1 MKRWLEI
8 SLGIVTS
15 VGGFLEIGS
24 LTTSAQAGGQ
34 YGFALLW
41 PLLLGTACLVLLV
54 EMSGRLAAISQHT
67 IAAAVRERFGFGFFV
82 LPLVILVPVS
92 LLVLGAE
99 IGGVCLALQFA
110 TGIAFPWWAPLVA
123 FTVWVTLWKATFG
136 VIEKG
141 VSLLGLVTLCFV
153 IAAVRLHPPI
163 TEIARGLLP
172 SLPTHDPSRYW
183 FLVVTI
189 LGATLTPSLFYFY
202 SSGAVEDR
210 WSESHL
216 GINRAVA
223 AVGMGFGGVLS
234 AAVLVVAAM
243 VFGPRGILVD
253 GYDQMALLLVDAL
266 GRGGFVLLVVALGI
280 ACFGAALEIALAT
293 AYMVAQG
300 FGWSWGK
307 NLQPRDAT
315 RFSLA
320 YTVAIVLGTLLVLVG
335 IDPLKLTNIAMALTA
350 ASLPVAI
357 VPFLILLNDRQ
368 YVRHHVNARL
378 TNAVV
383 LVIIGLAFV
392 LAVVSLPLEM
402 LGG

>member
-1 MKRWLEI
+1 VKRIFEI

-15 VGGFLEIGS
+15 VGGFLEVGS
-24 LTTSAQAGGQ
+24 LTTSTQAGGQ
-34 YGFALLW
+34 YRFALLW

-54 EMSGRLAAISQHT
+54 EMSGRLAAVSKHT
-67 IAAAVRERFGFGFFV
+67 IAAAMRERFGFAFYV

-123 FTVWVTLWKATFG
+123 LLVWVVLWKATFG
-136 VIEKG
+136 MIEKG
-141 VSLLGLVTLCFV
+141 TSLLGLVTVCFV
-153 IAAVRLHPPI
+153 VAAVRLHPPI
-163 TEIARGLLP
+163 TELARGLLP
-172 SLPTHDPSRYW
+172 SLPSHDPSRYW
-183 FLVVTI
+183 FLAVTI
-189 LGATLTPSLFYFY
+189 LGATLTPYLFYFY
-202 SSGAVEDR
+202 STGAVEDG
-210 WSESHL
+210 WDESHVTT
-216 GINRAVA
+216 NRAVA
-223 AVGMGFGGVLS
+223 VIGMGFGGVLS
-234 AAVLVVAAM
+234 GAVLVVAAM
-243 VFGPRGILVD
+243 VFAPRGIAVD
-253 GYDQMALLLVDAL
+253 GYDQMGLLLVDAF
-266 GRGGFVLLVVALGI
+266 GRAGFVLFVASLGI

-300 FGWSWGK
+300 LGWSWGK
-307 NLQPRDAT
+307 NLSPRKAA

-320 YTVAIVLGTLLVLVG
+320 YTAAIAIGALLVVVG
-335 IDPLKLTNIAMALTA
+335 IDPLKLTNVSMALTA

-357 VPFLILLNDRQ
+357 LPFLILLNDPQ
-368 YVRHHVNARL
+368 YVRDHPNRRV

-383 LVIIGLAFV
+383 LAIIALAFV

>member
-1 MKRWLEI
+1 VKKLFEI

-15 VGGFLEIGS
+15 VGGFLEVGS

-34 YGFALLW
+34 YRFALLW

-54 EMSGRLAAISQHT
+54 EMSGRLAAISKHT
-67 IAAAVRERFGFGFFV
+67 IAAAVRERFGFGFYVF
-82 LPLVILVPVS
+82 PLVILVPVS

-123 FTVWVTLWKATFG
+123 LVVWVVLWKASFG

-141 VSLLGLVTLCFV
+141 ASLLGLVTVCFV
-153 IAAVRLHPPI
+153 IAAVRLHPPL
-163 TEIARGLLP
+163 TELGRGLLP
-172 SLPTHDPSRYW
+172 SLPTHDASRYW
-183 FLVVTI
+183 FLAVTI
-189 LGATLTPSLFYFY
+189 LGATLTPYLFYFY
-202 SSGAVEDR
+202 SSGAVEDG
-210 WSESHL
+210 WDESHVP
-216 GINRAVA
+216 INRAVA
-223 AVGMGFGGVLS
+223 LVGMGFGGVLS
-234 AAVLVVAAM
+234 ASVLVVAAM
-243 VFGPRGILVD
+243 VFAPRGIAVD
-253 GYDQMALLLVDAL
+253 GYDQMALLLVDAF
-266 GRGGFVLLVVALGI
+266 GRPGFVLFVASLGV
-280 ACFGAALEIALAT
+280 ACFGATLEIALAT

-307 NLQPRDAT
+307 NLRPGEAA
-315 RFSLA
+315 RFSVA
-320 YTVAIVLGTLLVLVG
+320 YTVAIVIGAALVLIG
-335 IDPLKLTNIAMALTA
+335 IDPLKLTNMSMALTA

-357 VPFLILLNDRQ
+357 LPFLILLNDPQ
-368 YVRHHVNARL
+368 YVRDHRNGRV

-383 LVIIGLAFV
+383 LVIIALAFV